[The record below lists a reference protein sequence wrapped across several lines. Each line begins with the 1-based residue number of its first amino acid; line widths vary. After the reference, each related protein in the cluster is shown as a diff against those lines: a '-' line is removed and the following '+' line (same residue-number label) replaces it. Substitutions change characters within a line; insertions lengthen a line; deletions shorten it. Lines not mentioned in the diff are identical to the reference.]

1 MNLPG
6 LLVEYLI
13 NGCIALLWVICL
25 FPQYI
30 IDNLYD
36 SEKLLLIPVAY
47 VIGMFID
54 YIAWLLTRPLKKLI
68 RNSALNSLKKAFKE
82 SNSSIDINQY
92 AYFWEEKVE
101 IEKNYPDLNKEIRS
115 RSSRDRIARGTII
128 NLIAL
133 SICYWHLLSWIWI
146 IFIGISFMM
155 WIRFEHYNRC
165 FEIRAAISIRTNKNH
180 TD

>member
-13 NGCIALLWVICL
+13 NGCIAILWLVHFI
-25 FPQYI
+25 PQHI
-30 IDNLYD
+30 IDSLHN
-36 SEKLLLIPVAY
+36 SEKIILIPIAY

-54 YIAWLLTRPLKKLI
+54 YIAWLITRPSKKLI
-68 RNSALNSLKKAFKE
+68 RNSALKAIKKSNNSF
-82 SNSSIDINQY
+82 DINQY
-92 AYFWEEKVE
+92 KHFWEEKVE
-101 IEKNYPDLNKEIRS
+101 IEKKHPDLNKEIKS

-133 SICYWHLLSWIWI
+133 SICYWTMLSWVWI
-146 IFIGISFMM
+146 ALIILSFFM

-165 FEIRAAISIRTNKNH
+165 FEIRAAISIRNDKNYV
-180 TD
+180 DN

>member
-13 NGCIALLWVICL
+13 NGCIALLWLICL
-25 FPQYI
+25 LPQHV
-30 IDNLYD
+30 IDNLHNL
-36 SEKLLLIPVAY
+36 EKLLLIPIAY
-47 VIGMFID
+47 VVGMFID
-54 YIAWLLTRPLKKLI
+54 YIAWFLTRPLKKMI
-68 RNSALNSLKKAFKE
+68 RNSALNSIDKAFKK
-82 SNSSIDINQY
+82 SNTPIDVGQY

-133 SICYWHLLSWIWI
+133 SICYWNLLFWVWI
-146 IFIGISFMM
+146 ILIAISFLM

-165 FEIRAAISIRTNKNH
+165 FEIRAAISIRNDKNH